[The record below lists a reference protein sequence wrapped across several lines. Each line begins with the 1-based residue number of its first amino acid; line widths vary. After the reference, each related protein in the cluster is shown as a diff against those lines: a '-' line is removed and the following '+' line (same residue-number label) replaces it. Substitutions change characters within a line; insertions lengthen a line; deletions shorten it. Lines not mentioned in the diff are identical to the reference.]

1 MEHQSLERGAGESFE
16 DYKIRRKK
24 MNEETKFK
32 LHGELFWESKTDGTY
47 KKNIPRNKNY
57 SKKTD

>member
-1 MEHQSLERGAGESFE
+1 MEHQTLERGAGESFE

-32 LHGELFWESKTDGTY
+32 LQGELFWESKTDGTY
-47 KKNIPRNKNY
+47 KKNIQRNKKH